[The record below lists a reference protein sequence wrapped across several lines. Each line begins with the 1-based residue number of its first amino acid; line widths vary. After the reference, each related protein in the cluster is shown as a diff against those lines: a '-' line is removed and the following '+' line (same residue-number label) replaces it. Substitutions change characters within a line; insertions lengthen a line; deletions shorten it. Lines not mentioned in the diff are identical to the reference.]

1 MAARV
6 VVVVTLL
13 LSLVARMGDAEFLF
27 VVVVNTVTCIPYFHL
42 LWFYAVQ
49 VRYDDEVKR
58 VVAEPVELIQEWRK
72 FDYTSPWES
81 FPAFRESST
90 EEVPLK
96 QLDEGKT
103 PPPKE

>member
-1 MAARV
+1 M
-6 VVVVTLL
+6 
-13 LSLVARMGDAEFLF
+13 
-27 VVVVNTVTCIPYFHL
+27 
-42 LWFYAVQ
+42 
-49 VRYDDEVKR
+49 RYDDEVKR

-103 PPPKE
+103 PPPKK

>member
-1 MAARV
+1 M
-6 VVVVTLL
+6 LCFNEL
-13 LSLVARMGDAEFLF
+13 
-27 VVVVNTVTCIPYFHL
+27 
-42 LWFYAVQ
+42 AVQ

-58 VVAEPVELIQEWRK
+58 VVAEPVELIQEWRN

-96 QLDEGKT
+96 QLDEGK
-103 PPPKE
+103 PDAKGPAPPK